1 MKKES
6 KVTEQTKPIK
16 LPIIATFIQV
26 LYVMKE
32 RYIYFLKFS
41 IPIIVVMA
49 LMFIFG
55 ESIAPQKSPGF
66 MGFVLLVVLMLVIS
80 IVVVAFHRTFI
91 MDIDDVNNT
100 AIIRLTA
107 REWRF
112 VGWYFAVFFFAGI
125 LMVIMA
131 FLFAGVLKESALA
144 NGSFQL
150 LGLPIYYL
158 LARWLLVLPA
168 TSVDDEEASMTTS
181 WHLSE
186 GNGWRLV
193 VLVFLLPLIMNMLS
207 LFLFSQG
214 MIILTIIGMILY
226 LFSLVTGIGVI
237 SLSYSYL
244 KLNTNQSPT
253 IEI

>member
-1 MKKES
+1 MTDPINS
-6 KVTEQTKPIK
+6 IK

-32 RYIYFLKFS
+32 RYLYFLKFS
-41 IPIIVVMA
+41 IPIVAFMA

-66 MGFVLLVVLMLVIS
+66 MGFVLMVALMLVIS

-91 MDIDDVNNT
+91 MDIEDVNNT
-100 AIIRLTA
+100 AIIRLTT
-107 REWRF
+107 REWKF
-112 VGWYFAVFFFAGI
+112 IGWYFAVFFFAGI
-125 LMVIMA
+125 LMVILA
-131 FLFAGVLKESALA
+131 FVFSGFLKE
-144 NGSFQL
+144 GSLPFGSIQL

-193 VLVFLLPLIMNMLS
+193 VLVFLLPLLMSMLN

-214 MIILTIIGMILY
+214 MIVFTIIGVILY
-226 LFSLVTGIGVI
+226 LLSLVIGVGVI

-244 KLNTNQSPT
+244 KLNKHQSPN
-253 IEI
+253 IEA